1 VIVAAPGHPLDGR
14 VATHRQLA
22 QAPWILRELG
32 SGTRQAADSWLTE
45 HLGPLR
51 VEFEL
56 GSSEAVK
63 RLAAAGAGLACLSR
77 HAVAQAL
84 AEGSLVE
91 LRTRLPKAR
100 RRLAIAVR
108 RGKRLGLATQDFIR
122 HCMP

>member
-1 VIVAAPGHPLDGR
+1 M
-14 VATHRQLA
+14 
-22 QAPWILRELG
+22 
-32 SGTRQAADSWLTE
+32 
-45 HLGPLR
+45 
-51 VEFEL
+51 
-56 GSSEAVK
+56 K

-84 AEGSLVE
+84 ADGSLVE

-108 RGKRLGLATQDFIR
+108 RDKRLGRATEEFIR